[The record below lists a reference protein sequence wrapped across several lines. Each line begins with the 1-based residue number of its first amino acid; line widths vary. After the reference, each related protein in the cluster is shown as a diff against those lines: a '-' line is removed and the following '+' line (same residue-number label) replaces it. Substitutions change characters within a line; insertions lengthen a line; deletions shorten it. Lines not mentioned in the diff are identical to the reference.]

1 MIKQIIWIR
10 IHNHIFV
17 HQKTGYE
24 FELKKIK
31 DPNYAIKQ
39 EVTNGEHKNEKKQLH
54 IINQKYWPCKLYI
67 VIFTYL
73 LL

>member
-39 EVTNGEHKNEKKQLH
+39 EVTTGEHKNEKK
-54 IINQKYWPCKLYI
+54 
-67 VIFTYL
+67 
-73 LL
+73 